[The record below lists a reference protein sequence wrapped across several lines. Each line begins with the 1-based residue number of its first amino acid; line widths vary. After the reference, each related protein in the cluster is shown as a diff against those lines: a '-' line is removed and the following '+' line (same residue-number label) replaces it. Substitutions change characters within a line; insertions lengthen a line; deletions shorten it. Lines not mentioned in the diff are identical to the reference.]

1 VREPALSRLIQIHE
15 PKQTSVWLLHTCALV
30 GANQVLRATM
40 QREVTEPALS
50 RQLPEKVGGVEPAD
64 LFRIQAAVGKEP
76 SCTLSNTEIGPL

>member
-1 VREPALSRLIQIHE
+1 MVTSYLRAGRREPSA
-15 PKQTSVWLLHTCALV
+15 
-30 GANQVLRATM
+30 RATM